1 MEREF
6 DKKWQLLPTAEEIE
20 ARARKCIL
28 ICSNCAIKTDFSF
41 ITSGEVA
48 QARGHRK
55 RRREGSEGGRKRTV
69 RRKRT
74 TRPATLSDAQ
84 KFAMIEKLPTLKEPR
99 MAEVI
104 EIIRDGMPELRD
116 VSLLLT
122 LVPDQ

>member
-1 MEREF
+1 M
-6 DKKWQLLPTAEEIE
+6 
-20 ARARKCIL
+20 
-28 ICSNCAIKTDFSF
+28 IKTEYSSV
-41 ITSGEVA
+41 ISGEA
-48 QARGHRK
+48 AHARGNRK
-55 RRREGSEGGRKRTV
+55 RRREGSEGRKRIV

-84 KFAMIEKLPTLKEPR
+84 KFAMIERLPTLKEPR
-99 MAEVI
+99 MEEVI

>member
-1 MEREF
+1 LEREF

-20 ARARKCIL
+20 ARARTYL
-28 ICSNCAIKTDFSF
+28 ICSNGVIETEYTS
-41 ITSGEVA
+41 ITSGEA
-48 QARGHRK
+48 AHARGHRK

-116 VSLLLT
+116 VSQLFDFG
-122 LVPDQ
+122 P

>member
-1 MEREF
+1 M
-6 DKKWQLLPTAEEIE
+6 IE
-20 ARARKCIL
+20 TKY
-28 ICSNCAIKTDFSF
+28 SSF
-41 ITSGEVA
+41 APGEVA

-84 KFAMIEKLPTLKEPR
+84 KFTMIEKLPTLKEPR